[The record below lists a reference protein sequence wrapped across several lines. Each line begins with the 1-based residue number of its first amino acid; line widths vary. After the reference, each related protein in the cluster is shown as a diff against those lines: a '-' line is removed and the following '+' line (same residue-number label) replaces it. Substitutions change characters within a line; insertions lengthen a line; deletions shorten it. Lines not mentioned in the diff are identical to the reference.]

1 MTTPQ
6 NNKSRLVIFDVEGVL
21 IPKNRYFLEIGK
33 SLGFSQSV
41 RIILYGFLYE
51 LGLISLESAL
61 KHVFKLFKGIKIEEL
76 LRILKKVPLMPD
88 AQGVFEKLRIQGW
101 KTALISSGLPT
112 VVVKD
117 LASTLKADFAFGLE
131 LETKNDVLTGEIWGD
146 VIKHNGKFKVLSRIL
161 QTEGIT
167 PKDCIVVA
175 DDRNNASIFLRETL
189 KIGYNPDF
197 LIRTIADNVVTGK
210 LLDIMPLVGGKPK
223 KESSPSK
230 NDIFREAVHASAFF
244 VPAVSSLIGFYTFAL
259 ITLTVTIL
267 YVISEF
273 GRMEKRSLPLISS
286 VTHRAVSQTELH
298 EFATAPIFFALGI
311 LLTLMAFPAPTSS
324 AAIAIF
330 ALGDSAA
337 SFFGGLFRGLTLPFN
352 KGKTLAGSTIG
363 FFFAFLGGLFFISPL
378 GALVGAAIAMII
390 ECLPLPVNDNLAIP
404 LITGAALA
412 FIV

>member
-324 AAIAIF
+324 AAIVIF

-337 SFFGGLFRGLTLPFN
+337 SFFG
-352 KGKTLAGSTIG
+352 
-363 FFFAFLGGLFFISPL
+363 
-378 GALVGAAIAMII
+378 
-390 ECLPLPVNDNLAIP
+390 
-404 LITGAALA
+404 
-412 FIV
+412 